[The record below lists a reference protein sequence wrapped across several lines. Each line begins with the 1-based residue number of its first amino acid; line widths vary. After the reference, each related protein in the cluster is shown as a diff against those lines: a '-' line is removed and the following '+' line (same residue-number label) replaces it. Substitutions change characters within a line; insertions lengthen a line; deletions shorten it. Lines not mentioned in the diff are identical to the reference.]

1 MSRKLGKGL
10 HKGLDVGTSVA
21 KRGLRFGT
29 EKAVMQLH
37 GKIDQYGGD
46 NTAVKVAHGVE
57 KLRSVPQ
64 NMF

>member
-1 MSRKLGKGL
+1 
-10 HKGLDVGTSVA
+10 VA
-21 KRGLRFGT
+21 KRGLRFGI

-46 NTAVKVAHGVE
+46 NTAVKAAHGVE